1 MNLIFESYTSKDPA
15 RAAELERVR
24 EINAASKVFERIV
37 PVADGGRKTYADL
50 IALAVDRFPGE
61 VCVIAN
67 SDISFDASLVGA
79 AEWLRKT
86 SRPALVVLSRWDTPT
101 SPSMEGRIDHGTWKF
116 FSHSQDTWM
125 FIAGSLPPFAAGF
138 TLGIPACESRLAYEA
153 WNAGVAIANPALTVR
168 SWHHHASA
176 VRTWKLKDSYKS
188 PYYFPRLTTLEGIAC
203 EGFVLD
209 RTGWRTRKEV
219 VGPREP
225 SLLK

>member
-1 MNLIFESYTSKDPA
+1 MNLIFESYTSKDPT
-15 RAAELERVR
+15 RAAELAHVQ
-24 EINAASKVFERIV
+24 EINATSNIFERIV
-37 PVADGGRKTYADL
+37 PVRDGGRKTYADL
-50 IALAVDRFPGE
+50 IGLAADRFPGE

-67 SDISFDASLVGA
+67 SDIAFDASLEVA
-79 AEWLRKT
+79 AEWLRNAA
-86 SRPALVVLSRWDTPT
+86 RPSLVVLSRWDTPT
-101 SPSMEGRIDHGTWKF
+101 SPSMEGRVDHGTGKF

-125 FIAGSLPPFAAGF
+125 FVAGTLPKFDAGF

-153 WNAGVAIANPALTVR
+153 WKAGVAIANPALTVR

-176 VRTWKLKDSYKS
+176 VRTWKLTDSYKS
-188 PYYFPRLTTLEGIAC
+188 PYYFPRLTTLEGIVC

-225 SLLK
+225 